1 MRSAFEASGEIRSVD
16 LLAAF
21 VVLWRERASGVLSF
35 RRSDAHAAFEIAA
48 GEVVGVSSS
57 EPRFETAAILV
68 RAGKLDPGAIARVV
82 VPEGG
87 DPGAVALQA
96 GLVTRKDWRW
106 GQKIR
111 AIEVLSD
118 LLGWIEGHYELAA
131 GALAERG
138 EFPLPIPR
146 LLLELF
152 LRSRDRSLIEHALG
166 PSDAP
171 LVRVDNFDGEF
182 EGFGLT

>member
-1 MRSAFEASGEIRSVD
+1 
-16 LLAAF
+16 
-21 VVLWRERASGVLSF
+21 
-35 RRSDAHAAFEIAA
+35 
-48 GEVVGVSSS
+48 
-57 EPRFETAAILV
+57 
-68 RAGKLDPGAIARVV
+68 ARVV

-87 DPGAVALQA
+87 DPAAVALQA
-96 GLVTRKDWRW
+96 GLATRKDWRW

-118 LLGWIEGHYELAA
+118 LLGWIEGQYEFDLRAIA
-131 GALAERG
+131 PRE
-138 EFPLPIPR
+138 EFLLPIPR

-166 PSDAP
+166 PSDVP

-182 EGFGLT
+182 EGFGLTADAGTVVAMIDGKATAEEISEKTPADEFAVLKLLAALTTLGLVP